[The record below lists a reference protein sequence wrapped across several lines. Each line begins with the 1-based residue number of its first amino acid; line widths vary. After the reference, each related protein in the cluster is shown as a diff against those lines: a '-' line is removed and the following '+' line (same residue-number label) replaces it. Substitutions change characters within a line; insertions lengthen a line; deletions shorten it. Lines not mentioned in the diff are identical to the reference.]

1 MLNQKIIKVFRVLLF
16 VVVGV
21 AQETDLPQDP
31 DRVLSKSREVFAGN
45 LRVTIRANGFI
56 QKRSQRLRSD
66 GGIDIREEFPMG
78 TNTLG
83 EVNELYDRILISNRD
98 SDYEVFPIG
107 GIARNLI
114 QPLRSRSDF
123 AGLVLSNDLFFVSK
137 WMVQT
142 NKTSSNFEVAI
153 EYSESVWNQL
163 KSRLRADPRV
173 AFRTVYM
180 IDKTSLLPVAAT
192 SSNRDGQIV
201 CVVEFISIEPNP
213 VFGGQE
219 FLLEKDITMLSGL
232 SMEQESQI
240 VAKVAVINGRQL
252 AKRPRFLTNPSAP
265 TFAQVDPVMIRKIV
279 ASNLARIKSGDLIIT
294 NENQSQGKAVF
305 VVLMGL
311 TFCLPIM
318 LAWLR
323 FHRVR
328 NQKILK

>member
-66 GGIDIREEFPMG
+66 GGMDIREEFPMG

-123 AGLVLSNDLFFVSK
+123 AGLVLSNDLFF
-137 WMVQT
+137 
-142 NKTSSNFEVAI
+142 
-153 EYSESVWNQL
+153 
-163 KSRLRADPRV
+163 
-173 AFRTVYM
+173 
-180 IDKTSLLPVAAT
+180 
-192 SSNRDGQIV
+192 G
-201 CVVEFISIEPNP
+201 IS
-213 VFGGQE
+213 
-219 FLLEKDITMLSGL
+219 
-232 SMEQESQI
+232 
-240 VAKVAVINGRQL
+240 
-252 AKRPRFLTNPSAP
+252 
-265 TFAQVDPVMIRKIV
+265 
-279 ASNLARIKSGDLIIT
+279 
-294 NENQSQGKAVF
+294 
-305 VVLMGL
+305 
-311 TFCLPIM
+311 
-318 LAWLR
+318 
-323 FHRVR
+323 
-328 NQKILK
+328 

>member
-1 MLNQKIIKVFRVLLF
+1 MLIQKIFSLFLALLF

-21 AQETDLPQDP
+21 AQEADSLQDP
-31 DRVLSKSREVFAGN
+31 DRVLSKSREIFAGN
-45 LRVTIRANGFI
+45 LRVTVRANGFL

-66 GGIDIREEFPMG
+66 GGMDVREEFPMG

-98 SDYEVFPIG
+98 SDYEVLPIG

-114 QPLRSRSDF
+114 LPLRSRSDF

-142 NKTSSNFEVAI
+142 NKKSSNFEVAI
-153 EYSESVWNQL
+153 EYSETVWNQL

-201 CVVEFISIEPNP
+201 SVVEFVSIEPNP
-213 VFGGQE
+213 VFSGQE
-219 FLLEKDITMLSGL
+219 FLLEQDITMLSGL
-232 SMEQESQI
+232 SMEQQSQI

-279 ASNLARIKSGDLIIT
+279 ASNLARIKSGDVIIT
-294 NENQSQGKAVF
+294 HENQSHGKAIF
-305 VVLMGL
+305 VVLVGL
-311 TFCLPIM
+311 SLCLPM
-318 LAWLR
+318 MFGLFR
-323 FHRVR
+323 FHRAR
-328 NQKILK
+328 NQKVLK